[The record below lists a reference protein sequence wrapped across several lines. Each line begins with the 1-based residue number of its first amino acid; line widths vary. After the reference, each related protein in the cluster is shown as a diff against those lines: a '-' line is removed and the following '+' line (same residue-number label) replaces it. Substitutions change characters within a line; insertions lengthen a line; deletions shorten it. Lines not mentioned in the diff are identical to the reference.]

1 MKEITIGKFK
11 FQKCW
16 VFPSDV
22 SKFLIQMI
30 SRFNKSYWDE
40 LEGCWKK
47 PEVCH
52 VCCGKSKI
60 GEIRV
65 DIDPENNPTLLA
77 DAWNL
82 SKILGVGKQNVIVI
96 DPPWQINWR
105 QRQLLSYEM
114 RDCLKVGGTLI
125 QNSPW
130 SPWCVGMEILAIW
143 KVSSHFNNYTD
154 LRDFWILRRV
164 A

>member
-1 MKEITIGKFK
+1 MKTITVGKFK

-40 LEGCWKK
+40 SEQCWKK
-47 PEVCH
+47 HTVAH

-65 DIDPENNPTLLA
+65 DNDPENNPTLVA
-77 DAWNL
+77 DAWTL
-82 SKILGVGKQNVIVI
+82 SQNSVFKKQKIII
-96 DPPWQINWR
+96 ADPPWQINWR
-105 QRQLLSYEM
+105 QRQLFSYEM
-114 RDCLKVGGTLI
+114 RDCLQVGGILI

-130 SPWCVGMEILAIW
+130 SPWCVGMELLAIW
-143 KVSSHFNNYTD
+143 KVSAHFNNYSD
-154 LRDFWILRRV
+154 LRDWWILRRV
-164 A
+164 T

>member
-1 MKEITIGKFK
+1 
-11 FQKCW
+11 
-16 VFPSDV
+16 
-22 SKFLIQMI
+22 MI
-30 SRFNKSYWDE
+30 SRYNKSYWDE
-40 LEGCWKK
+40 LEQCWKK
-47 PEVCH
+47 HPVAH

-65 DIDPENNPTLLA
+65 DNDEKNNPTLLA
-77 DAWNL
+77 DAWTL
-82 SKILGVGKQNVIVI
+82 SQNPAFQRQKIIIL

-114 RDCLKVGGTLI
+114 RDCLELGGILI

-143 KVSSHFNNYTD
+143 KVSPHFNNYSD
-154 LRDFWILRRV
+154 LRDWWILRKV
-164 A
+164 ADNNA